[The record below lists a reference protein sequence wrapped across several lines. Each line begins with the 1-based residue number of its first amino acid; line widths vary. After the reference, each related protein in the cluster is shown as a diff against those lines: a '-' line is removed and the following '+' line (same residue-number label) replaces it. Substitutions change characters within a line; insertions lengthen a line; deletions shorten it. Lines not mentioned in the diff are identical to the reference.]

1 MERSRLPLPSL
12 LCLFGVLLMLSPEL
26 LLGIA
31 GNLSDVPVTDPGVQ
45 EALAF
50 AVEQYNQERRECVN
64 YFKQLRLLKALSQ
77 VETRDEYHLKVEM
90 VKTRCGKK
98 ACCKL
103 SYKRIQ
109 MCELVRGNPEK
120 RNCYFIVRPRSPPN
134 EMTLETIACV

>member
-1 MERSRLPLPSL
+1 MERSRLPLQSL
-12 LCLFGVLLMLSPEL
+12 LGLFGALLMLSPEL

-31 GNLSDVPVTDPGVQ
+31 GSLSDVPVTDPGVQ

-77 VETRDEYHLKVEM
+77 E
-90 VKTRCGKK
+90 
-98 ACCKL
+98 
-103 SYKRIQ
+103 
-109 MCELVRGNPEK
+109 

-134 EMTLETIACV
+134 EMTMETIACV